1 MRMSTRPS
9 SLTTPFTRARPC
21 SGRDTSPARALALP
35 PAVLISATT
44 VSSGA
49 LRRPDT
55 TTCAPSAASMR
66 AVERPMPVPPPVTI
80 AILPVSFAMR
90 LLSPCPDGLFEMIH
104 TGRAAVA
111 HHLPHLIDHG
121 SSGGVNEAA
130 QDGQLYH
137 RPIALRNADEP
148 RDVGPI
154 QRFERHEVHARDL
167 CRIRGQ
173 RAGRLRP
180 EDHGR
185 DDEAGA

>member
-9 SLTTPFTRARPC
+9 SLTTPSTRARPC

-35 PAVLISATT
+35 PAVL
-44 VSSGA
+44 
-49 LRRPDT
+49 
-55 TTCAPSAASMR
+55 
-66 AVERPMPVPPPVTI
+66 I

-137 RPIALRNADEP
+137 RPIALRNADEA
-148 RDVGPI
+148 RDVRPI

-173 RAGRLRP
+173 R
-180 EDHGR
+180 
-185 DDEAGA
+185 

>member
-9 SLTTPFTRARPC
+9 SLTTPSTRARPC

-66 AVERPMPVPPPVTI
+66 AVERPLPVPPPVTI

-90 LLSPCPDGLFEMIH
+90 LLSPCPDPGLYIG
-104 TGRAAVA
+104 GRTR
-111 HHLPHLIDHG
+111 
-121 SSGGVNEAA
+121 GVYHPLLMG
-130 QDGQLYH
+130 DGDVIL
-137 RPIALRNADEP
+137 LRGK
-148 RDVGPI
+148 RT
-154 QRFERHEVHARDL
+154 
-167 CRIRGQ
+167 
-173 RAGRLRP
+173 
-180 EDHGR
+180 
-185 DDEAGA
+185 